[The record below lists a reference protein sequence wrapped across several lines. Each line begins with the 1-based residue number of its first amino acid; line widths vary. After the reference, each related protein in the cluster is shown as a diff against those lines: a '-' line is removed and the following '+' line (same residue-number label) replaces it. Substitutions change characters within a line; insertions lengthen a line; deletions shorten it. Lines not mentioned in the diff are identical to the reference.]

1 MRPHLA
7 QDPKLL
13 LPGSPHD
20 SDRRTLGH
28 SCGVDVSDKENSGEF
43 EELILRYFKNAQE
56 AFHDNFLLSKCCNE
70 SFKCCSAAQFPMLSW
85 STSDLRPSWPVSAC
99 LLEPLSCTRHG
110 SLPAPCSCHI
120 QSDLQLQRSVHTARH
135 DTNSTNMTEMLPHV
149 ATVPSFAFEIS
160 WHIHDSQ
167 IAEQHHETQK

>member
-1 MRPHLA
+1 MRPRLA

-13 LPGSPHD
+13 LPGSPQD

-28 SCGVDVSDKENSGEF
+28 SCGVDVSDRENSGEF
-43 EELILRYFKNAQE
+43 QELILRYFKNAQE

-120 QSDLQLQRSVHTARH
+120 QSDLQQRSVHTARH
-135 DTNSTNMTEMLPHV
+135 DTN
-149 ATVPSFAFEIS
+149 
-160 WHIHDSQ
+160 IHK
-167 IAEQHHETQK
+167 QHKYH